1 MKVKV
6 TLDSSGRRGK
16 KVSVVTGITHNPQV
30 IETLTMNLKKA
41 CGAGGTIKGKTIEIQ
56 GDHVAKIK
64 KYLEKDGYSVA

>member
-16 KVSVVTGITHNPQV
+16 KVSVVKGITHNPQV
-30 IETLTMNLKKA
+30 IQTLTMNLKKT

-64 KYLEKDGYSVA
+64 NYLEKEGYTIA